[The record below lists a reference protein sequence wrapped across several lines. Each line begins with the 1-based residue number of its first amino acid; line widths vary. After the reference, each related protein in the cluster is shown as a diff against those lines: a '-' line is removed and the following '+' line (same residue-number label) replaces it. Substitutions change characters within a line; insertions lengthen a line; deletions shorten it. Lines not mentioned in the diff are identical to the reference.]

1 MILINVIRPSE
12 HRKGTNKITV
22 LTVLLILCCGKQS
35 TKLISLVFSVLFSYS
50 FLFSFPLFHHFF
62 ISLKYFSSFYYSFLL
77 YPQKKNLFLIFFLYS
92 SHFLNFS
99 PPLPFSAVLILLSN
113 ILSLSFMQ
121 QIKIKHHIKERIA
134 EQAGKRINLRKTT
147 IQNEIK

>member
-62 ISLKYFSSFYYSFLL
+62 IFLT
-77 YPQKKNLFLIFFLYS
+77 YFFLSLLLSITPSFFTHKNKKLISY
-92 SHFLNFS
+92 FFS
-99 PPLPFSAVLILLSN
+99 LFLPFSQFLPSPTLLCCSHLIKQHSVVVIHATN
-113 ILSLSFMQ
+113 
-121 QIKIKHHIKERIA
+121 
-134 EQAGKRINLRKTT
+134 
-147 IQNEIK
+147 